1 MSDGMQVAIVLLLVE
16 VQRKNVE
23 DREKREAG
31 DRERQ
36 ENRDRHLR
44 HEEMDRSILEKQA
57 DLQSVLERIEARVVA
72 LEGSGKSGGV
82 GAYFGRWL

>member
-1 MSDGMQVAIVLLLVE
+1 MLLLVE

-36 ENRDRHLR
+36 DNRERHLR
-44 HEEMDRSILEKQA
+44 HEEMERYMLEKQA
-57 DLQSVLERIEARVVA
+57 DLQAVLDRIEARVVA
-72 LEGSGKSGGV
+72 LEGSSSKSGS
-82 GAYFGRWL
+82 YFGRWLL